1 MGVVG
6 WHSVRVPGG
15 LTDASIEIA
24 RDVAIS
30 LKGHGAT
37 QVYLLQVGDDT
48 LRSGPEKAETGE
60 KASLRRRLQT
70 QVESSSL
77 SNFNGPQK
85 RDIVPDELPVVNKPK
100 LRTDSGN
107 ALPMSTVEP
116 ALPNP

>member
-15 LTDASIEIA
+15 LTDASIELA

-48 LRSGPEKAETGE
+48 LRFLDFWPDRASYDRFIVIAEAAMSQDVPMHWDLMHGEYVSGG
-60 KASLRRRLQT
+60 
-70 QVESSSL
+70 
-77 SNFNGPQK
+77 
-85 RDIVPDELPVVNKPK
+85 D
-100 LRTDSGN
+100 GN
-107 ALPMSTVEP
+107 ADILLS
-116 ALPNP
+116 LI